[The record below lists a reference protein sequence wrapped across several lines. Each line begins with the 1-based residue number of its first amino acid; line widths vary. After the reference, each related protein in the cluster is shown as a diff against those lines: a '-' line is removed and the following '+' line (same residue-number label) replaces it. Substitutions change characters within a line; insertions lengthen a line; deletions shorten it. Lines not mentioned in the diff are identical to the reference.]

1 MGLCFLAHG
10 FLHLESLRSLRTH
23 RVRSDH
29 LVCPA
34 LLELAEFAAWRIYAL
49 VKQGRETPDLP
60 CDVYLAEE
68 EWKVLHAWKKKAPPP
83 DKPPPL
89 REAVRWI
96 ASLGGFLGRKGDGDP
111 GTTATWRGLERL
123 SATVEGWQ
131 LYQTMHPA
139 RASP

>member
-49 VKQGRETPDLP
+49 VKQGRETPDFVGGQKYCP
-60 CDVYLAEE
+60 IVPE
-68 EWKVLHAWKKKAPPP
+68 KV
-83 DKPPPL
+83 
-89 REAVRWI
+89 V
-96 ASLGGFLGRKGDGDP
+96 GDY
-111 GTTATWRGLERL
+111 AI
-123 SATVEGWQ
+123 
-131 LYQTMHPA
+131 
-139 RASP
+139 

>member
-1 MGLCFLAHG
+1 M
-10 FLHLESLRSLRTH
+10 
-23 RVRSDH
+23 
-29 LVCPA
+29 
-34 LLELAEFAAWRIYAL
+34 

-68 EWKVLHAWKKKAPPP
+68 EWKVLYAWKKKAPPP

-96 ASLGGFLGRKGDGDP
+96 ASPGGFLGRKGDGDP
-111 GTTATWRGLERL
+111 GTTTTWRGLERL